1 MLQIN
6 SLSRRTYLMGM
17 VAILLLAAA
26 LRLYALTAD
35 APIYL
40 TRSQDLSTDGPNTI
54 GFARDWVLFGVQ
66 PPPYRQP
73 ALTWLAY
80 GFFSILGVGYWQ
92 ANLIAVSTSLL
103 AIVFTAAFAHQQFGR
118 RAALFSALFITLNY
132 PFLIYNRIP
141 MVYTPLACGLALAL
155 YCWGRG
161 LHWSGWFFLSGFV
174 SLFCVLYI
182 KIAGVTFLA
191 AAVAGLLI
199 LTWRRWRERHPQVW
213 SPLLLFLAGAG
224 LMAGLGWIHLF
235 QATPIETILPSDV
248 STRTFNP
255 ERGFEENV
263 RFAMVSV
270 LQFGLY
276 SGFFVR
282 IFPLFGLAY
291 AYLFYRGA
299 QTLGKNRSRLAMSE
313 IITLLYLVFT
323 ILMLLASNSQPFRF
337 MIGLIPPL
345 SLTAALALDRWLH
358 SDRLFLPARFG
369 RLQLVFVLIGLT
381 YFLYQLLAGGVKL
394 GYALYLGVN
403 LVDYQ
408 VILDLPILFAVL
420 IGALLLALVGV
431 LAFVGWLERR
441 KQTSPVLPSPAV
453 RALIAF
459 ILIVAI
465 TLSDLYQYWSWA
477 RATEFTIVEASRQIS
492 RELGADAFLGGSY
505 AYVLAL
511 ENDLP
516 ALPFYTYN
524 TDVPQSTFDPQ
535 ITHVA
540 VDADSVLKDGP
551 FNEEGLYKLY
561 PEDMK
566 HATLLKT
573 YTLRGYLVKLFH
585 IER

>member
-1 MLQIN
+1 MPWIT
-6 SLSRRTYLMGM
+6 SPSHRTYLLGM

-54 GFARDWVLFGVQ
+54 GYARDWVLFGVQ

-80 GFFSILGVGYWQ
+80 GFFSALGIGYWQ
-92 ANLIAVSTSLL
+92 ANLIGVSTSLL
-103 AIVFTAAFAHQQFGR
+103 AIVFVAAFAHQQFGR
-118 RAALFSALFITLNY
+118 RAALFCALFMTLNY
-132 PFLIYNRIP
+132 SFLIYNRIP

-161 LHWSGWFFLSGFV
+161 LRWPGWFFLSGFV
-174 SLFCVLYI
+174 SIFCVLYI

-191 AAVAGLLI
+191 AAVVGLLI
-199 LTWRRWRERHPQVW
+199 LTWRRWREGRTGALT
-213 SPLLLFLAGAG
+213 PLLSFLAGAA
-224 LMAGLGWIHLF
+224 LMAGLGWVHLF
-235 QATPIETILPSDV
+235 HATPIETLLPSDV

-255 ERGFEENV
+255 TRGFEENI

-270 LQFGLY
+270 LQFGIY

-282 IFPLFGLAY
+282 ILVLFGVAY
-291 AYLFYRGA
+291 AYLFYRGVRV
-299 QTLGKNRSRLAMSE
+299 LGKNPPRLTMSE

-323 ILMLLASNSQPFRF
+323 ALMLLASNSQPFRF
-337 MIGLIPPL
+337 MIALVPPL
-345 SLTAALALDRWLH
+345 SLTAALALDRWLRAE
-358 SDRLFLPARFG
+358 RLLLPARFG

-394 GYALYLGVN
+394 GYTLYLGVH

-408 VILDLPILFAVL
+408 VILDLPILFVLL
-420 IGALLLALVGV
+420 IGALLLAMVGT
-431 LAFVGWLERR
+431 LAFVGWLGKGRR
-441 KQTSPVLPSPAV
+441 VELALSSPVA
-453 RALIAF
+453 RAWIALI
-459 ILIVAI
+459 LIAAI
-465 TLSDLYQYWSWA
+465 ALGDLYQYGAWA
-477 RATEFTIVEASRQIS
+477 KAPEFTIVEASRQIS
-492 RELGADAFLGGSY
+492 RDLGADAFLGGPY

-516 ALPFYTYN
+516 AQPFYTYITN
-524 TDVPQSTFDPQ
+524 VPPSTLDPQ
-535 ITHVA
+535 ITHVV

-551 FNEEGLYKLY
+551 FNEEGLFKIYS
-561 PEDMK
+561 EDMK
-566 HATLLKT
+566 HATLLKS
-573 YTLRGYLVKLFH
+573 YTLRGYLVNLYQL
-585 IER
+585 ER